1 MQRTLIKETRRDP
14 ELARVLNYMLTGWPN
29 YVTSE
34 EMKQYFTRR
43 HELLV
48 DQGCVLWG
56 MHVIILPS
64 LRNRLLQELHKEHPG
79 IVAMKAMAQSYIWL
93 PNLNAEIE
101 LSGRICEVCQAVRNA
116 LPSAPL
122 YP

>member
-79 IVAMKAMAQSYIWL
+79 IVAMKAMARSYIWL

-101 LSGRICEVCQAVRNA
+101 
-116 LPSAPL
+116 
-122 YP
+122 